1 MGIQITAVNQKI
13 LFFKETTPDFFYS
26 FCALLWTFEN
36 DRKIFICACPPPP
49 CYWIVQVLY
58 SVEQSCNNTTFQLC
72 TKGEGFHLK
81 LFFKGEKK
89 KKRSDSFRKFK
100 QFLLPR
106 SVFHE
111 FSLISDLV
119 HMCGANNEYFQFQS
133 SVSSLPVET
142 NLHLLIGNYFS
153 NHLLETF
160 FRIVRHWALSY
171 TLWLHLKQNECIA
184 KFKMYSTGKSILE

>member
-13 LFFKETTPDFFYS
+13 LFFRETTTDFYS

-36 DRKIFICACPPPP
+36 DGKIFICACPPPP

-58 SVEQSCNNTTFQLC
+58 SVEQSCNNKTFQLC
-72 TKGEGFHLK
+72 TKGEAFHLK
-81 LFFKGEKK
+81 LFFKGGKK
-89 KKRSDSFRKFK
+89 WSDSFRKFK
-100 QFLLPR
+100 QFPLPR

-119 HMCGANNEYFQFQS
+119 HMCRANNECFQFQS

-142 NLHLLIGNYFS
+142 NLHFLIGNYFS
-153 NHLLETF
+153 NHLRKTF
-160 FRIVRHWALSY
+160 FRIVGHWALSY
-171 TLWLHLKQNECIA
+171 MLWLHLKQNECTA
-184 KFKMYSTGKSILE
+184 KCKVYSTGKSILE